1 MNTPRFSVIIPTFNR
16 KEPLRACL
24 HALAEQTLDP
34 SDFEVLVAIDGSDD
48 GTREMLSECHAPFH
62 LRALVLEHGGAS
74 RARNAGADAAIG
86 EYLAFTEDDVIPDP
100 YWLAHAQKHILEG
113 SLDILEGRTVYT
125 HSRSSVRRFEPHGIP
140 SFIPCNLF
148 VRRQAFLAVGGYD
161 LDFFDRE
168 SGLYFRE
175 DSDLGFRLLDAGH
188 TVFLAQDVLVA
199 HPPQFDTLLGCIR
212 HARRYIFD
220 PLLYKRHPRRYRK
233 GIEVKEIAGIIL
245 RRPQHYVALAAL
257 VALLACVAGV
267 IAGNGALISLSTL
280 AVALCGFLFRQ
291 KYQGWSALNPLEIH
305 KTLGF
310 SVVPF
315 VYLLSLARGCIRYRS
330 FRILL

>member
-16 KEPLRACL
+16 QEQLRACL

-34 SDFEVLVAIDGSDD
+34 SDFEVIVAIDGSND
-48 GTREMLSECHAPFH
+48 GTREMVSEFHAPFH

-113 SLDILEGRTVYT
+113 NPDILEGRTVYT
-125 HSRSSVRRFEPHGIP
+125 HSRSSVRRFEPRGIP

-148 VRRQAFLAVGGYD
+148 VRRQVFRAVGGYA

-188 TVFLAQDVLVA
+188 MVFLAQDVLVA
-199 HPPQFDTLLGCIR
+199 HPPQFGTLRGCIR
-212 HARRYIFD
+212 HARRYFFD
-220 PLLYKRHPRRYRK
+220 PLLYKRHPRRYRM
-233 GIEVKEIAGIIL
+233 GIEVKEIAGISV

-257 VALLACVAGV
+257 AALLACAAGV
-267 IAGNGALISLSTL
+267 IAGSGVLISLGAL
-280 AVALCGFLFRQ
+280 AVVFCGFLFRQ
-291 KYQGWSALNPLEIH
+291 KYQGWAALNPLEIH
-305 KTLGF
+305 KTIGF
-310 SVVPF
+310 SAVPF
-315 VYLLSLARGCIRYRS
+315 VYLFSLLRGCIRYRS